1 MPDTFLSVSKATDD
15 AREMGLNHTLL
26 TVLASVLPGCMQH
39 GRQAGRLHLCT
50 LLIEG
55 NMGHC
60 LAHHCMVVSCH
71 SETKHTFWEKKDL
84 FLDISMFDSNVAQ
97 KQADFT

>member
-39 GRQAGRLHLCT
+39 GRQAGRQAAPVYFADRGEHGALPCTPLH
-50 LLIEG
+50 G
-55 NMGHC
+55 G
-60 LAHHCMVVSCH
+60 
-71 SETKHTFWEKKDL
+71 
-84 FLDISMFDSNVAQ
+84 FLPQ
-97 KQADFT
+97 